1 MFSRHQPLLQPLVE
15 FVFPPLCVS
24 CQRLRSDAS
33 SRICGECWKSIKP
46 IQPND
51 ILFRETR
58 NKLIDTGM
66 VDEMLAVFEFEE
78 AGALPTVIHQL
89 KYGGMS
95 TLGVEL
101 GRFLG
106 KRLLDSLDD
115 PSSCLL
121 VPVPLHSVK
130 LRERGYNQ
138 SLVLCKGIAEIT
150 DIPIASFLKRTR
162 YTRSQTKLSREE
174 RQENVA
180 GAFEVPRNVS
190 IEGKTLILVD
200 DVITT
205 GATTA
210 ECARALRNHGP
221 KKIFA
226 TAIALAP

>member
-1 MFSRHQPLLQPLVE
+1 MFSLHQSLLQPLVE

-24 CQRLRSDAS
+24 CQQLRSDSS
-33 SRICGECWKSIKP
+33 SRICSECWRSIKP
-46 IQPND
+46 LQLD
-51 ILFRETR
+51 DMLYRETR
-58 NKLIDTGM
+58 NKLIATGM
-66 VDEMLAVFEFEE
+66 IDEMVATFEFDET
-78 AGALPTVIHQL
+78 GPLPTIIHQL

-101 GRFLG
+101 GRCLG

-121 VPVPLHSVK
+121 VPVPLHTVK

-138 SLVLCKGIAEIT
+138 SAFLCKGIAETT
-150 DIPIASFLKRTR
+150 DIPIAASLKRTR

-180 GAFEVPRNVS
+180 GAFEVRKDVLF
-190 IEGKTLILVD
+190 EHKTLILID

-205 GATTA
+205 GATTV
-210 ECARALRNHGP
+210 ECARALRNYGAE
-221 KKIFA
+221 KILA